1 MAWSNLSLSC
11 VCVLVTA
18 RAVAQPTEFD
28 DLFQVSDFN
37 KDGVIAPM
45 EFRKAIQIYNELR
58 ALQKKWGNGTAVI
71 SSGGQPSLLDASQ
84 GLSWTRAPKEWG
96 KSCKPSGKK
105 DECKQQDNNPLGKQ
119 VEC

>member
-37 KDGVIAPM
+37 KDGVIAPT

-71 SSGGQPSLLDASQ
+71 SPEGRPSLLDASR
-84 GLSWTRAPKEWG
+84 GLGGTQAPKKWG
-96 KSCKPSGKK
+96 ENCEGTLFTKQKK
-105 DECKQQDNNPLGKQ
+105 MR
-119 VEC
+119 